1 MVNPNVCVS
10 DKLLGIPHPYSYCVK
25 HSEEMVPTN
34 FTKGGLTLKNTSKV
48 LSGLFDYVEYLT
60 IDADVGT
67 KNICKTNKGKGIIGN
82 KYVLKTNIKCRAI
95 NQDGTT
101 ISGEH
106 YLHKYIDNSTSL
118 GGLITGGTP
127 QNDVNGLIPATFAS
141 AGKIGGNV
149 LDIVNAFSGDTN
161 PYCMKVK
168 MQCHVINSKN
178 SALNYRGISPDVYL
192 SLDDIED
199 IDETLFLNKR
209 KPIIPNIPKVVEP
222 PVEPT
227 QPLAGGAGAG
237 GAGAGGAGGAGA
249 GGAGGTGGAGTGGT
263 TPGLIPPRATP
274 RAGFTNIIDNIIYQ
288 NTDKIQS
295 VTAVENAINQIN
307 FQDEF
312 LIKTY
317 YVGFSILLIIIIF
330 KLINKKY

>member
-1 MVNPNVCVS
+1 MPNPNICVS
-10 DKLLGIPHPYSYCVK
+10 DKLLGIQHPYSYCVK
-25 HSEEMVPTN
+25 PSEEMVPTN
-34 FTKGGLTLKNTSKV
+34 FTKGGLSMKNTGKV

-67 KNICKTNKGKGIIGN
+67 KNICKTKKGKGIIGN

-95 NQDGTT
+95 NEDGTT

-161 PYCMKVK
+161 PYCMKVN

-178 SALNYRGISPDVYL
+178 SALNYKGISPDVYL
-192 SLDDIED
+192 SLDEIEN

-209 KPIIPNIPKVVEP
+209 KPIIPNIPKEVQA
-222 PVEPT
+222 PVQPT
-227 QPLAGGAGAG
+227 QPLAEGAGT
-237 GAGAGGAGGAGA
+237 GGAGGAGA
-249 GGAGGTGGAGTGGT
+249 GT
-263 TPGLIPPRATP
+263 TPGLVPPRATP

-288 NTDKIQS
+288 NSDKIQS
-295 VTAVENAINQIN
+295 VTALENAINQIN

>member
-10 DKLLGIPHPYSYCVK
+10 DKLLGIQHPYSYCVK

-48 LSGLFDYVEYLT
+48 LGGLFDYVEYLT

-67 KNICKTNKGKGIIGN
+67 KNICKTKKGKGIIGN

-118 GGLITGGTP
+118 GGFITGGTP

-149 LDIVNAFSGDTN
+149 LDIVNAFSGDTI
-161 PYCMKVK
+161 PYCMKVN
-168 MQCHVINSKN
+168 MRCHVINSKN
-178 SALNYRGISPDVYL
+178 SALNYKGISPDVYL
-192 SLDDIED
+192 SLDEIED
-199 IDETLFLNKR
+199 IDETLFLNIR
-209 KPIIPNIPKVVEP
+209 KPIIPNIPKEVQA

-227 QPLAGGAGAG
+227 QPLAGGAGGTG
-237 GAGAGGAGGAGA
+237 GAGAG
-249 GGAGGTGGAGTGGT
+249 T
-263 TPGLIPPRATP
+263 TPELVPPRATP

-295 VTAVENAINQIN
+295 VTALENAINQIN

>member
-10 DKLLGIPHPYSYCVK
+10 DKPLGIQHPYSYCVK

-48 LSGLFDYVEYLT
+48 LGGLFDYVEYLT

-67 KNICKTNKGKGIIGN
+67 KNICKTKKGKGIIGN
-82 KYVLKTNIKCRAI
+82 KYVLKTNIKCTAI

-178 SALNYRGISPDVYL
+178 SALNYKGISPDVYL
-192 SLDDIED
+192 SLDEIED

-209 KPIIPNIPKVVEP
+209 KPIIPNIPREVQA

-237 GAGAGGAGGAGA
+237 
-249 GGAGGTGGAGTGGT
+249 T
-263 TPGLIPPRATP
+263 TPGLVPPRATP

-295 VTAVENAINQIN
+295 VTALENAINQIN

-330 KLINKKY
+330 KLINKNTKKY

>member
-1 MVNPNVCVS
+1 MANRNICVS
-10 DKLLGIPHPYSYCVK
+10 NKHLGIQHPYSYCVK

-34 FTKGGLTLKNTSKV
+34 FTKGGLSMKNTGKV
-48 LSGLFDYVEYLT
+48 LGGLFDYVEYLT
-60 IDADVGT
+60 IDADAGT
-67 KNICKTNKGKGIIGN
+67 KNICKTKKGKGIIGN
-82 KYVLKTNIKCRAI
+82 KYVLKTNIKCRPI
-95 NQDGTT
+95 NEDGTT
-101 ISGEH
+101 ISGER
-106 YLHKYIDNSTSL
+106 YLHKYIDNSTTL

-127 QNDVNGLIPATFAS
+127 QNDVNGLVPATFAS

-149 LDIVNAFSGDTN
+149 LDIVKAFSGDTN
-161 PYCMKVK
+161 PYCMKVN

-178 SALNYRGISPDVYL
+178 SALNYKGISPDVYL
-192 SLDDIED
+192 SLDEIED
-199 IDETLFLNKR
+199 IDETLFRNNR
-209 KPIIPNIPKVVEP
+209 KPIIPNIPKEVQA

-237 GAGAGGAGGAGA
+237 A
-249 GGAGGTGGAGTGGT
+249 GT

-295 VTAVENAINQIN
+295 VTALENAINQIN

>member
-1 MVNPNVCVS
+1 MPNPNICVS
-10 DKLLGIPHPYSYCVK
+10 DKLLGIQHPYSYCVK
-25 HSEEMVPTN
+25 PSEEMVPTN
-34 FTKGGLTLKNTSKV
+34 FTKGGLSMKNTGKV
-48 LSGLFDYVEYLT
+48 LSGLFDYIEYLT
-60 IDADVGT
+60 IDADTGT
-67 KNICKTNKGKGIIGN
+67 KNICKTKKGKGIIGN

-95 NQDGTT
+95 NEDGTT

-106 YLHKYIDNSTSL
+106 YLHKYIDNSTTI

-127 QNDVNGLIPATFAS
+127 QNDVNGLVPATFAS

-178 SALNYRGISPDVYL
+178 SALNYKGISPNVYL
-192 SLDDIED
+192 SLDEIED

-209 KPIIPNIPKVVEP
+209 KPIIPNIPKEVQA

-227 QPLAGGAGAG
+227 QPLAGGAGA
-237 GAGAGGAGGAGA
+237 
-249 GGAGGTGGAGTGGT
+249 GT

-288 NTDKIQS
+288 NSDKIQS
-295 VTAVENAINQIN
+295 VTALENAINQIN

>member
-1 MVNPNVCVS
+1 MPNPYICVS
-10 DKLLGIPHPYSYCVK
+10 DKLLGIQHPYSYCVK
-25 HSEEMVPTN
+25 PSEEMVPTK
-34 FTKGGLTLKNTSKV
+34 FTKGGLSMKNTGKV
-48 LSGLFDYVEYLT
+48 LSGLFDYIEYLT
-60 IDADVGT
+60 IDADTGT
-67 KNICKTNKGKGIIGN
+67 KNICKTKKGKGIIGN

-95 NQDGTT
+95 NEDGTT

-106 YLHKYIDNSTSL
+106 YLHKYIDNSTTI

-127 QNDVNGLIPATFAS
+127 QNDVNGLVPATFAS

-161 PYCMKVK
+161 PYCMKVN

-178 SALNYRGISPDVYL
+178 SALNYKGISPNVYL
-192 SLDDIED
+192 SLDEIED

-209 KPIIPNIPKVVEP
+209 KPIIPNIPKEVQA
-222 PVEPT
+222 PVQPT
-227 QPLAGGAGAG
+227 QPLAGGAGTGGA
-237 GAGAGGAGGAGA
+237 GAGAGGAGA
-249 GGAGGTGGAGTGGT
+249 GT

-288 NTDKIQS
+288 NTDKIKS
-295 VTAVENAINQIN
+295 VTALENAINQIN